1 VAYSLHIENTQGPIP
16 LEAWKKAVDTIEG
29 ARYVEAESL
38 VTNPFSGEKILVKG
52 NEGDIEISTS
62 SSFSVGISFRRG
74 RATFSNREEFDD
86 PLNSIRLALAKL
98 AAILDAKV
106 IGDEGEIYEW

>member
-1 VAYSLHIENTQGPIP
+1 MAYSLHIESTKGPIP

-29 ARYVEAESL
+29 ARYVEAERL
-38 VTNPFSGEKILVKG
+38 VTNPFSGERILVKG

-62 SSFSVGISFRRG
+62 SFSVGISFRRG
-74 RATFSNREEFDD
+74 RVTFSNRKEFDD